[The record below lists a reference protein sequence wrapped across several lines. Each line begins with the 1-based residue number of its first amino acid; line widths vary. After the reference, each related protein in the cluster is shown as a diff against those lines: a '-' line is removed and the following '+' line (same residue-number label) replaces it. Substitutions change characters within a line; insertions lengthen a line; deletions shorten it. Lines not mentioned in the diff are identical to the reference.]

1 MTDKS
6 KIFIVGECKFFFFFG
21 GGGGEWNFPLVT
33 NSVR

>member
-21 GGGGEWNFPLVT
+21 GGEWNFPLVT